1 MSSEHIQRRGLGIAL
16 RTALLSWLVTLATL
30 GIFVLMVIPQ
40 QKRTFLLNLE
50 SKANSVAV
58 SLRDVAAG
66 AAINEDFASVISA
79 SQTLLQGDPEIE
91 FLIVMKN
98 DGFALVSDQDGWRVD
113 KGIGPYW
120 HPRQRAAAGSIA
132 MVPGFDQ
139 RSFHFAQPFDYSGIE
154 WGWIHVGLS
163 LASYDQSVATLYR
176 NTFFLAL
183 GCILFSLLASLL
195 YARQLVRP
203 ILRLRRVV
211 QRVADGDLSVRA
223 DVIRWDELGVLAS
236 SINTMTEALLRRD
249 RILEGVRFAA
259 QQFVQTVH
267 WQAVIDPVLARLGQ
281 AAEASR
287 AYIFRNHED
296 DAGRLCSS
304 LIHEWSRSGITPQIH
319 NQDLRNACYSLYGL
333 DRWSELL
340 GQGECISGPVAEMP
354 PRLRETLQPQ
364 GILSLLVIP
373 VFVDEQWWGFVGL
386 DDCDKMRIWS
396 EAEKD
401 SLRAAADMIG
411 ATIASQRVQDAL
423 LEAKATLEQRVR
435 ERTRELQDQVQA
447 KERALADL
455 AAAQSSLLEM
465 SRAAGMAEVATG
477 VLHNVGNVLNS
488 VNVSCSLLQDQ
499 LRQSRVGN
507 VARVAEMLAQ
517 PEGGLGRFLTDNP
530 RGQKIPAYLTSLAG
544 ALQEEQALMSHE
556 ADALQSRIE
565 HIKEIVSMQQ
575 TYGRVSG
582 VQERLPPEQ
591 LMEDALKLNA
601 EALVRH
607 GVAVLREYEAL
618 PQINVD
624 KHKVLQILLN
634 LINNATYAYT
644 IGDAP
649 KKNITLRLSRS
660 GPDRVLFQVIDN
672 GMGIAPENLTRI
684 FQHGFTTRRDG
695 HGFGLHSGALAAREL
710 GGSLTVHSDG
720 LGHGATFS
728 LELQCSWEAKHDL
741 TRR

>member
-1 MSSEHIQRRGLGIAL
+1 MSPEHIHHRGLGIAL
-16 RTALLSWLVTLATL
+16 RTALLSWLVALATL

-40 QKRTFLLNLE
+40 QKQTILLNLE

-79 SQTLLQGDPEIE
+79 SQTLLQGDPGIE
-91 FLIVMKN
+91 FLMVMKN
-98 DGFALVSDQDGWRVD
+98 DGFALVSDQGGWRMDPGVD
-113 KGIGPYW
+113 PYW
-120 HPRQRAAAGSIA
+120 HPRQRTVAGSIA
-132 MVPGFDQ
+132 MVPDFD
-139 RSFHFAQPFDYSGIE
+139 RRTFHFAQPFDYSGIE

-163 LASYDQSVATLYR
+163 LDSYDQSVATLYR
-176 NTFFLAL
+176 NTFYLAL

-195 YARQLVRP
+195 YARQLVQP

-211 QRVADGDLSVRA
+211 QRIAEGDLSVRA
-223 DVIRWDELGVLAS
+223 DVSRRDELGVLAS
-236 SINTMTEALLRRD
+236 SVNTMTEALLRRD

-259 QQFVQTVH
+259 QQFVQAGQ
-267 WQAVIDPVLARLGQ
+267 WQAVIDPVLAKLGQ

-287 AYIFRNHED
+287 AYIFRNYED
-296 DAGRLCSS
+296 DAGRLCCT
-304 LIHEWSRSGITPQIH
+304 LIHEWSLPEITPQIH
-319 NQDLRNACYSLYGL
+319 NQDLQNVCYASTGF

-340 GQGECISGPVAEMP
+340 GRGECISGPVAELP
-354 PRLRETLQPQ
+354 SGEQEILQPQ
-364 GILSLLVIP
+364 GIQSLLVIP
-373 VFVDEQWWGFVGL
+373 IFVDDQWWGFVGL
-386 DDCDKMRIWS
+386 DDCDKVRTWS

-411 ATIASQRVQDAL
+411 ATIARQHIQDAL
-423 LEAKATLEQRVR
+423 LEAKATLEQRVQ

-447 KERALADL
+447 KEQALADL

-499 LRQSRVGN
+499 LRQSRAGN
-507 VARVAEMLAQ
+507 LAKVAEMLAQ
-517 PEGGLGRFLTDNP
+517 PEGGLARFLTEDP

-544 ALQEEQALMSHE
+544 ALAEEQTLMSRE
-556 ADALQSRIE
+556 AEALQGRIE

-582 VQERLPPEQ
+582 YQEKLHPEQ
-591 LMEDALKLNA
+591 LLEDALKLNA
-601 EALVRH
+601 EALARH
-607 GVAVLREYEAL
+607 GVTVLREYESV
-618 PQINVD
+618 PQISVD

-634 LINNATYAYT
+634 LINNAKYACT
-644 IGDAP
+644 AGDDP
-649 KKNITLRLSRS
+649 DKIITLRLSRP
-660 GPDRVLFQVIDN
+660 GPDRVLFQVTDN

-684 FQHGFTTRRDG
+684 FQHGFTTRKDG
-695 HGFGLHSGALAAREL
+695 HGFGLHSGALAANEL
-710 GGSLTVHSDG
+710 EGRLNVQSDG
-720 LGHGATFS
+720 LGLGATFS
-728 LELQCSWEAKHDL
+728 LELPTGRDTIS
-741 TRR
+741 